1 MGGRNRRKKLAQELR
16 EVHKRRRLLSG
27 IRAFHVA
34 AVQPGA
40 WLLGAPRG
48 VGVVWLL
55 CPWQWAVCPRPP
67 LPAPTPVPS
76 PAAPVTGTARP
87 MAAGQLVT
95 ILVCCGLSSRICTPV
110 RASSPGEAGLVVFR
124 SEAASN
130 TGGKFPFPHRAINCE
145 VPWPHSSPSAGG
157 SRATPPPQPRGPVA
171 GSSHMWRCGVCP
183 HPTHTACRAPP
194 AQDGQAATAASGP
207 ISLQTPSWSCWPH
220 GAEGRGTQRSAA
232 ALRVPAVLSA
242 SADPLQPTPVLQNAA
257 ERSTDAVA
265 AEGQC
270 CWCRLAQLTDNHSVS
285 KKWGLFSEFRS
296 VSSESNRGAAA
307 HTGPVRSLI

>member
-16 EVHKRRRLLSG
+16 EVHKRRLLSG

-157 SRATPPPQPRGPVA
+157 SRATPPPQPRGRVVFPYVA
-171 GSSHMWRCGVCP
+171 LRCVSPSHAHRLPGTSCP
-183 HPTHTACRAPP
+183 GRTGGHRSLGTHLTADALLELLAPRSRRPRHTAQCCSSEGPRSAQRFGRSPP
-194 AQDGQAATAASGP
+194 ANAG
-207 ISLQTPSWSCWPH
+207 
-220 GAEGRGTQRSAA
+220 
-232 ALRVPAVLSA
+232 
-242 SADPLQPTPVLQNAA
+242 AA
-257 ERSTDAVA
+257 ERS
-265 AEGQC
+265 
-270 CWCRLAQLTDNHSVS
+270 
-285 KKWGLFSEFRS
+285 
-296 VSSESNRGAAA
+296 
-307 HTGPVRSLI
+307 